1 MCATSAHRHCDVRW
15 SHPRRT
21 YVIPRVLPQPS
32 ELIMASLPRPL
43 GLVLE
48 YDERRKRA
56 TVVELIEGSVA
67 EQKSKV

>member
-1 MCATSAHRHCDVRW
+1 M
-15 SHPRRT
+15 
-21 YVIPRVLPQPS
+21 IPRLLPQPS